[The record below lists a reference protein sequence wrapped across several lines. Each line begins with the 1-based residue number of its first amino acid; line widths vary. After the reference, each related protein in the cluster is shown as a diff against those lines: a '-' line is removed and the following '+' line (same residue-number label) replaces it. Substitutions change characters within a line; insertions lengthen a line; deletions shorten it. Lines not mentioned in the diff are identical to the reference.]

1 MRKKRPGIGDE
12 WGWNRSNLL
21 LKKILEGKGN
31 GKQTYNRRNF
41 PELKK
46 KWIAWK
52 SQCVIKHE

>member
-12 WGWNRSNLL
+12 WGWNRSNRL
-21 LKKILEGKGN
+21 LKKILEGKEN

-46 KWIAWK
+46 KTDCLEKPVCYKA
-52 SQCVIKHE
+52 